1 MKKCIILTLTVLC
14 SLAANAQVWVGG
26 ALGYENSKD
35 EGNKNTTT
43 TIAPTIGYEL
53 SEKWS
58 VGLEFSMLSTD
69 SETESPLS
77 NGHVMHRNSK
87 PKSFTVMPFVRYT
100 YAQVGKVSFYIDGG
114 VGYGQEKVSSTYS
127 VEGPYASDY
136 YAPNNG
142 ERKDT
147 NFQISFRPGVKYAIS
162 DHLELESHLGNIG
175 YSHTKSNYYSS
186 NQWGCN
192 LYNTMANLG
201 MIWKF

>member
-1 MKKCIILTLTVLC
+1 MKKCIILTLTVLS

-26 ALGYENSKD
+26 ALGYEISKE
-35 EGNKNTTT
+35 EGNKETAI

-69 SETESPLS
+69 SEIESPLS
-77 NGHVMHRNSK
+77 NGHIMHKNSK
-87 PKSFTVMPFVRYT
+87 PKSFSVMPFVRFT

-114 VGYGQEKVSSTYS
+114 VGYGHEKLSDTYS

-136 YAPNNG
+136 YVPSIV
-142 ERKDT
+142 ERKNT
-147 NFQISFRPGVKYAIS
+147 NFQISFRPGVKFAIS
-162 DHLELESHLGNIG
+162 DNLELESHLGNIG
-175 YSHTKSNYYSS
+175 YSHTKSNNYSS
-186 NQWGCN
+186 SQWGCN
-192 LYNTMANLG
+192 LYSTMVNLG